1 MSSAYS
7 FTGGSL
13 RLKGNATS
21 TTQGGKVSKKHK
33 HKSKSSKVIE
43 APSSKMEHVA
53 STISSNP
60 IDQHG
65 PSGSGSSRRDLRT
78 PAEIAYDEAMAK
90 RAEEKIL
97 RKAAKSHKEQV
108 EELNSYLDKL
118 TEYNDIPK
126 IFKKMTRSM
135 DDDFTY
141 FVKILD
147 DNSDRY
153 YLKSSIDERTNTI
166 LMQLTNLK
174 VGWIGT
180 LNQNQVRALAKKFPP
195 EEHDT
200 FYSHTQRAFSKGN
213 HSEIDGRTYVFTCK
227 IIEKNRLEFVW
238 KQMVDDLNSL
248 KIIGSAELQE
258 RPIEEILVKMMDHA
272 IDEMET
278 LRSTNEQKIFEI
290 QRINGQLNK
299 ALETVKQTVDT
310 KEKLEADLY
319 RKNKTEIRKRK
330 FR

>member
-13 RLKGNATS
+13 RLKSDSSSAV
-21 TTQGGKVSKKHK
+21 QGGKVAKKNK
-33 HKSKSSKVIE
+33 HKSKSKSKSSTIVE

-53 STISSNP
+53 STIKTSS

-65 PSGSGSSRRDLRT
+65 PPRRDLRT
-78 PAEIAYDEAMAK
+78 PAEIAYDQAMAK
-90 RAEEKIL
+90 RAEEKVL
-97 RKAAKSHKEQV
+97 QKAAKSHKEQV

-126 IFKKMTRSM
+126 IGKMSRSM

-141 FVKILD
+141 FVKIID
-147 DNSDRY
+147 DNDERY

-166 LMQLTNLK
+166 MMQLTNLK

-180 LNQNQVRALAKKFPP
+180 LTQQQVKMLAKRFPP
-195 EEHDT
+195 EQFDT

-213 HSEIDGRTYVFTCK
+213 HSEADGKTYVFHCK
-227 IIEKNRLEFVW
+227 KVEKNRLEFVW

-258 RPIEEILVKMMDHA
+258 RPIEEILAKMMDHA

-278 LRSTNEQKIFEI
+278 LRSISEEKIYEI

-299 ALETVKQTVDT
+299 ALEV
-310 KEKLEADLY
+310 
-319 RKNKTEIRKRK
+319 N
-330 FR
+330 